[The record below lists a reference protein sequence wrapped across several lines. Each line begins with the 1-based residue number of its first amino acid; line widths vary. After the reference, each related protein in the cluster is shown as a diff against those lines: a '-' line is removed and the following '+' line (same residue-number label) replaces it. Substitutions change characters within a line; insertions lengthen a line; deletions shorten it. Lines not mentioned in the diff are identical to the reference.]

1 MSLFLLVTADAAV
14 LLCNDSKVHVEISE
28 KELPMLVYDCDQN
41 FWPTPLTL
49 KYFITDTKGSSSELL
64 LSLNKNLLRSLETQ
78 QGLPNPSVHLALRLS
93 NYHNLAKENEHLN
106 SLKTNLHNN
115 IQK

>member
-1 MSLFLLVTADAAV
+1 MLQFCF
-14 LLCNDSKVHVEISE
+14 CNNSKVHVDVSE
-28 KELPMLVYDCDQN
+28 KKLLVRFFNCDPN
-41 FWPTPLTL
+41 FCPTPLSF
-49 KYFITDTKGSSSELL
+49 KYFITDTEGSHELL
-64 LSLNKNLLRSLETQ
+64 LSLNKNLLRSLDTQ

-106 SLKTNLHNN
+106 SLKKDLHND